1 MGFLHWLLDYC
12 SKSFLHQ
19 FNYNIMVN
27 STVVVAQE
35 ESTQKYLSK
44 LIYTTKTHRLGD
56 QEWRFKLRQGL
67 ILLLSVQQFI
77 RKRKYELLLLLE
89 VIQSHFKKVNNKDN
103 QEKQKLICFK

>member
-56 QEWRFKLRQGL
+56 QEWRFKLRQG
-67 ILLLSVQQFI
+67 
-77 RKRKYELLLLLE
+77 
-89 VIQSHFKKVNNKDN
+89 
-103 QEKQKLICFK
+103 